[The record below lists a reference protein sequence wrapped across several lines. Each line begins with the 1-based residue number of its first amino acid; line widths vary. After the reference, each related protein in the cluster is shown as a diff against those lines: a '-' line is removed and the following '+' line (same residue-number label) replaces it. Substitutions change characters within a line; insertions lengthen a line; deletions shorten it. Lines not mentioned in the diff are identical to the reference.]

1 MARAVNV
8 RIVTLVGLILDVG
21 SVDCDTTSLFF
32 GRFVDFVVSHLH
44 SVAFA
49 SHYHRDSC
57 GQSSFTV
64 VNVADRTNVNVGFA
78 SVEFSFSHNKSSNI
92 FKIKNDNLSD
102 FFGRS
107 YLSFFMT

>member
-1 MARAVNV
+1 M
-8 RIVTLVGLILDVG
+8 
-21 SVDCDTTSLFF
+21 
-32 GRFVDFVVSHLH
+32 
-44 SVAFA
+44 
-49 SHYHRDSC
+49 
-57 GQSSFTV
+57 
-64 VNVADRTNVNVGFA
+64 VNVADGTNVNVGFA